1 MLAVSSSPRPLTDLF
16 ALPEKIK
23 VFQHGGDWERSRPQG
38 SKNVHTFL
46 MTLRPLS
53 WACGHGTE
61 MLLILKKLFLTRLFP
76 DIFRHDSPIC
86 GWNLFQPLGLAHCW
100 TLLCEAQWRHLKPFW
115 MGNRWKQGYVRSPPP
130 YFIVSASSV
139 KTKEVKAIKF
149 HRILWNSL
157 ALTCNVLT

>member
-1 MLAVSSSPRPLTDLF
+1 MLAVSSFPRPLTDLF

-61 MLLILKKLFLTRLFP
+61 MLLILKKT
-76 DIFRHDSPIC
+76 IFDLIIPRHIQIWQS
-86 GWNLFQPLGLAHCW
+86 NLW
-100 TLLCEAQWRHLKPFW
+100 LKPVPATGASSLLDAIMW
-115 MGNRWKQGYVRSPPP
+115 NAVTSSETVLNWK
-130 YFIVSASSV
+130 SV
-139 KTKEVKAIKF
+139 KTRLCKTPSP
-149 HRILWNSL
+149 ILHCISQLGENKGSQGH
-157 ALTCNVLT
+157 